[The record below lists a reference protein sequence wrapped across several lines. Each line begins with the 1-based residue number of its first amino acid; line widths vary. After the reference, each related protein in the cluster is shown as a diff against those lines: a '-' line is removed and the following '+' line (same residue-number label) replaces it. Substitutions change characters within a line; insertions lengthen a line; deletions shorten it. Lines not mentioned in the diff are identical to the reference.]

1 MTTTLRTASSP
12 PDSGPPAAGYGEL
25 PGRIYDQLR
34 EEIVRGRLP
43 AGARLT
49 EAELARRFGVSRTPV
64 REVLARLAQES
75 YVVTAGSGRRT
86 RFQVAPLNRELIPEL
101 WGIIGA
107 MEALAVQ
114 SVATMDPGERAA
126 LAAELER
133 LNAELEAAAAVRP
146 RDIDRIGHLMSE
158 FHLRF
163 MDRCAGALL
172 RPLYDGVRSHVQRY
186 EWAYG
191 AQQGTDYGPS
201 VDEHRGII
209 AAIAAGD
216 ARAARERVERHWAD
230 GLERTV
236 ASLGHGR
243 PGG

>member
-1 MTTTLRTASSP
+1 MITLPAAASQP
-12 PDSGPPAAGYGEL
+12 GTGPRPAGYGEL

-34 EEIVRGRLP
+34 DEIVRGRLP
-43 AGARLT
+43 AGARLI
-49 EAELARRFGVSRTPV
+49 EAELADRFGVSRTPV
-64 REVLARLAQES
+64 REALARLAQES

-86 RFQVAPLNRELIPEL
+86 RFHVAPLNSELIPEL

-107 MEALAVQ
+107 MEALAIQ
-114 SVATMDPGERAA
+114 SVATMQAGERSS
-126 LAAELER
+126 LAADLER
-133 LNAELEAAAAVRP
+133 LNAELEAAVAVRP
-146 RDIDRIGHLMSE
+146 RDIDHIGYLMSE

-191 AQQGTDYGPS
+191 AQQGADYGPS

-216 ARAARERVERHWAD
+216 AQTARERVERHWAN
-230 GLERTV
+230 GVKRTV
-236 ASLGHGR
+236 ASLGHR
-243 PGG
+243 